1 MHDNYGILSN
11 TIGFDVITTPNL
23 NYTETRLDQLPVT
36 DEPNLSLDGEI
47 HKYILQKYPMYY
59 HANITQPKKVKIEH
73 MTKLFAEL
81 QDIGSQK
88 DKHNLKW
95 AFKKA
100 HNDLGYNQLIKVQQT
115 TDCFKAYD
123 EVVLD
128 VKEQSK
134 KNIDTLSR
142 KFELLSNGVS
152 LIDLIISFFLII
164 GFSLFTQYGAQFS
177 EVLVL
182 GPLFLVFIAL
192 TKLSLDRFAIAPLIN
207 KYGWNLYNNTIALA
221 REETI
226 KLNATYC
233 VLIESISRNEDI
245 SQRYSIISTQ
255 QKDLTASNNINFA
268 KDLENTS
275 NYVSM

>member
-1 MHDNYGILSN
+1 MQENYAIISN
-11 TIGFDVITTPNL
+11 TNDFDVITSPAL
-23 NYTETRLDQLPVT
+23 NFNEGRLDQITTL
-36 DEPNLSLDGEI
+36 DESNLSLDGEI
-47 HKYILQKYPMYY
+47 HKYILKKYPTYY
-59 HANITQPKKVKIEH
+59 HANITQPKKGKIEH
-73 MTKLFAEL
+73 MTKVLAEL
-81 QDIGSQK
+81 QDIGQQK

-123 EVVLD
+123 EVVLN

-152 LIDLIISFFLII
+152 LIDLIISFLLII

-192 TKLSLDRFAIAPLIN
+192 TKISLDRFAIAPLIN

-233 VLIESISRNEDI
+233 VLMESISRNEDI
-245 SQRYSIISTQ
+245 SQRFSIISTQ
-255 QKDLTASNNINFA
+255 QKDLTASSNIHFA

-275 NYVSM
+275 NYVSV